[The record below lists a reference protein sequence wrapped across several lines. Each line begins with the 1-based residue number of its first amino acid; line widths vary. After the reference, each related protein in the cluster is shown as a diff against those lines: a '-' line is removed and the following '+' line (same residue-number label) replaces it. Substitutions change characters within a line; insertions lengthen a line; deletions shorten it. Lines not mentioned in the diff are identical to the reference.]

1 MNTDEQFEQW
11 WSRQKLGGFMNDQI
25 TADHVRAGWRIGAA
39 AEREACAK
47 VADAAGALAT
57 GIQFIGRPTSD
68 EVKVAVEATIRQ
80 VGKNIAEAIR
90 SRTED

>member
-11 WSRQKLGGFMNDQI
+11 WNRQKLGGFMNDQI

-47 VADAAGALAT
+47 VADEQAAVFASPTYAT
-57 GIQFIGRPTSD
+57 GQPLSSAGERFAC
-68 EVKVAVEATIRQ
+68 KQ
-80 VGKNIAEAIR
+80 IAEAIR
-90 SRTED
+90 ARSKS

>member
-25 TADHVRAGWRIGAA
+25 TADHVRAAWAQGAA

-47 VADAAGALAT
+47 VAEGGSFLHNASPAAH
-57 GIQFIGRPTSD
+57 FGR
-68 EVKVAVEATIRQ
+68 ECAA
-80 VGKNIAEAIR
+80 AIR
-90 SRTED
+90 RRGKP